1 MSPQMKERTKN
12 RNEKEGGRER
22 EAFDGGK
29 VKRIRATMEASK
41 NLGHERANNDD

>member
-12 RNEKEGGRER
+12 RNEKEGGRE
-22 EAFDGGK
+22 AIDGGE

-41 NLGHERANNDD
+41 NLGHERRANNDD

>member
-1 MSPQMKERTKN
+1 MKERTKN
-12 RNEKEGGRER
+12 RNEREGGRER
-22 EAFDGGK
+22 EEAFDGGE